1 MALCDD
7 FFTNTVACYAW
18 LMVSSRN
25 VWIAGAML
33 EGVLLRLGQFAT
45 EKCQSQK
52 ESVYEIYCA
61 VMQNRSRTSSCDTG
75 MLHDVIERALS
86 EFPDNAALLS
96 MQAQLQNTM
105 RQLSRL
111 TASAKINYTA
121 LGHSMR
127 ILSLEFRSMTNEAGE
142 NETTTVNYSFQP
154 QSYFKVAKF
163 LKALFNCGLIILG
176 GGDQKR
182 AKGCV
187 TVRTGAV
194 KL

>member
-1 MALCDD
+1 MQVEDTLDLTSALSED
-7 FFTNTVACYAW
+7 FLTNSVACYAW

-61 VMQNRSRTSSCDTG
+61 VMQNRSRSSSCDTG

-86 EFPDNAALLS
+86 EFPNNAALLS

-105 RQLSRL
+105 RQLCRL
-111 TASAKINYTA
+111 TAAAKINYTA

-127 ILSLEFRSMTNEAGE
+127 ILSLEFRSMMNEAGE
-142 NETTTVNYSFQP
+142 NEST
-154 QSYFKVAKF
+154 K
-163 LKALFNCGLIILG
+163 
-176 GGDQKR
+176 
-182 AKGCV
+182 
-187 TVRTGAV
+187 VRTFS
-194 KL
+194 